1 MRTPMPTMN
10 LLLALVYDEQTSE
23 EFGDLDGDRNGVMM
37 ILSAGRAKAFWTSFQ
52 YYPAKMSDF
61 DQKTTEV
68 VNEFPPVGANG
79 EALLLERDWT
89 LEEEVK
95 AKRKMDFIIMPL
107 LTLGFFCLQL
117 DRGNMANAITDDFME
132 DVGITQN
139 QFNVG
144 QQMLSLGIV
153 LFEIP
158 SNMILYRVGP
168 GKWLTLQLF
177 LFGTVS
183 TFQAFQ
189 KSYGSF
195 IATRFLL
202 GITES
207 GFIPGGLWTLST
219 WYTRKETAKRVMIF
233 YFGNQF
239 GQASAKLLA
248 YGILHMRGVGGK
260 SGWFWLFVLMGSFT
274 VLSGLILGFFL
285 PDSFKNP
292 RSTFLPNVK
301 IFTDREIH
309 ILNTRVMI
317 DDPMKG
323 KKKKRIGRLAFKKAF
338 SHWRMWVHVIITLA
352 NNGPQRAFDTY
363 APTIVRSF
371 GFAALSSNA
380 LASVGLFLQ
389 IPVSFSF
396 SYVSD
401 HFSRRGETVI
411 AGLSMHLLGYI
422 FNRIFTEIDNRGVRV
437 IMGANIAGIYGAQ
450 IFRQDDRP
458 RYRRAFSVNC
468 AVLAVGLGLAI
479 GRHIDDLIRR
489 RRGLRRFSA
498 VRDSNRHQSVEIFD
512 NEKNAVAPPPSEDQP
527 GPILLEGGKRP
538 VVSNGL
544 SGTT

>member
-1 MRTPMPTMN
+1 MSVEDIKSTNPDQYPPPRQ
-10 LLLALVYDEQTSE
+10 DE
-23 EFGDLDGDRNGVMM
+23 
-37 ILSAGRAKAFWTSFQ
+37 
-52 YYPAKMSDF
+52 
-61 DQKTTEV
+61 
-68 VNEFPPVGANG
+68 
-79 EALLLERDWT
+79 EALAIVSDWT
-89 LEEEVK
+89 KEEEVK
-95 AKRKMDFIIMPL
+95 AKRKLDFIIMPL

-117 DRGNMANAITDDFME
+117 DRGNIANAITDNMME
-132 DVGITQN
+132 DVGIDQN

-189 KSYGSF
+189 NSYGTF

-202 GITES
+202 GMTES

-219 WYTRKETAKRVMIF
+219 WYTRKETAKRVMFF

-239 GQASAKLLA
+239 GQASSKLLA

-260 SGWFWLFVLMGSFT
+260 PGWFWLFVIMGSFT
-274 VLSGLILGFFL
+274 ILSGFILGFFL

-292 RSTFLPNVK
+292 RSAFLPRVTV
-301 IFTDREIH
+301 FTERELH
-309 ILNTRVMI
+309 ILQSRVLL

-323 KKKKRIGRLAFKKAF
+323 KKKRRIGLSAFKKAF
-338 SHWRMWVHVIITLA
+338 SRWRLWAHFVITLS

-363 APTIVRSF
+363 SPSIVNSF
-371 GFAALSSNA
+371 GFPALTSNA
-380 LASVGLFLQ
+380 MASVGLFLQ

-401 HFSRRGETVI
+401 HFNKRGETVI
-411 AGLSMHLLGYI
+411 AGLSMHLLGYV
-422 FNRIFTEIDNRGVRV
+422 FNRIFTEINLRGLRYFGVVWTQTFGTFSHPLNIAWMSLACTDSEERALAMAMV

-450 IFRQDDRP
+450 IFREDDKP
-458 RYRRAFSVNC
+458 RYRRGFSIGIGVLVVGLC
-468 AVLAVGLGLAI
+468 LAVV
-479 GRHIDDLIRR
+479 RFVDDRLRR
-489 RRGLRRFSA
+489 RRSA
-498 VRDSNRHQSVEIFD
+498 KQVQ
-512 NEKNAVAPPPSEDQP
+512 NESASDQNSENEDTLTATKPNDAQAQTVLYENDLKTIVP
-527 GPILLEGGKRP
+527 NITK
-538 VVSNGL
+538 
-544 SGTT
+544 